1 MTFESGSE
9 SQIQAVAISGSP
21 SARSKSRRLLEAA
34 VTSLARQGVPASS
47 IDLFELPADALLA
60 RTRAA
65 AVDDALAAV
74 SAAQI
79 VIASTPVYRAS
90 YSGLLKVFF
99 DQLAPDSL
107 AGTVALP
114 IATGGAPGHQLV
126 IDHALRPL
134 FASLGATVVATGV
147 YGIDAQFASG
157 TPDAVL
163 LDRIERAVAEA
174 LALAGTACREAQ
186 RSLQAVSIRPSPT
199 ASEH

>member
-1 MTFESGSE
+1 MTFETGSE

-34 VTSLARQGVPASS
+34 VTSLARQGVLVSS

-60 RTRAA
+60 RSRAA

-107 AGTVALP
+107 VGTIALP

-126 IDHALRPL
+126 IDHAFRPL
-134 FASLGATVVATGV
+134 FASLGATVVSDGV

-157 TPDAVL
+157 APDALL

-174 LALAGTACREAQ
+174 LALSRA
-186 RSLQAVSIRPSPT
+186 IRPSPT
-199 ASEH
+199 TSEH